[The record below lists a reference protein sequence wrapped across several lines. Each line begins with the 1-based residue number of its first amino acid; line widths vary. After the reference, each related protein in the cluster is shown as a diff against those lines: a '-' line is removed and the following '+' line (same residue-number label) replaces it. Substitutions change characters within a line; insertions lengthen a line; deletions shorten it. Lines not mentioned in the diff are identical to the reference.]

1 MWNLSGDDVQRAKEE
16 LKGRRA
22 AIQARYESELKQL
35 ETAIVDIETFERTAL
50 TFMSNFRGEEAPPA
64 QVAEPVPAPESAAAD
79 GAGEPSSAE
88 SAPVQAAVPE
98 PAASEA
104 AAGEPAANEKA
115 ANEKGSSRWRMRLS
129 AAETNP

>member
-35 ETAIVDIETFERTAL
+35 ESAIADIETFERTAL
-50 TFMSNFRGEEAPPA
+50 TFVANFRGEEPAPA
-64 QVAEPVPAPESAAAD
+64 QVAEPVPAPETTAMANP
-79 GAGEPSSAE
+79 GEQSSAE
-88 SAPVQAAVPE
+88 PEPEQAAATE
-98 PAASEA
+98 PAA
-104 AAGEPAANEKA
+104 GEKA

-129 AAETNP
+129 AAETPP

>member
-35 ETAIVDIETFERTAL
+35 ESAIADIETFERTAL
-50 TFMSNFRGEEAPPA
+50 TFVANYRGEEVPPA
-64 QVAEPVPAPESAAAD
+64 TVAEPVPVPQTAAAD
-79 GAGEPSSAE
+79 NAGEQSSAE
-88 SAPVQAAVPE
+88 PEPEQAAM
-98 PAASEA
+98 SEA

>member
-1 MWNLSGDDVQRAKEE
+1 MWNLSGDDVTRAKEE

-35 ETAIVDIETFERTAL
+35 ESAIADIETFERTAL
-50 TFMSNFRGEEAPPA
+50 TFMANFQGEEAPPA
-64 QVAEPVPAPESAAAD
+64 NVAEPAPAPETTAAD
-79 GAGEPSSAE
+79 GAGEPSSAA
-88 SAPVQAAVPE
+88 SAPEQAAVSE
-98 PAASEA
+98 PAASEP